1 MCVVASRAQEKVG
14 IIWDDRLGVSGDSD
28 CAATSMAT
36 SVSSQ
41 RFDDDSQSYEVV
53 FDGIDAIVESMNREI
68 DDKWLGSLEVP
79 MATDQAMLKISKLI
93 AWAIMA
99 HDGSVDPTNP
109 GKTLEYLVPD
119 KELPLPPIDTWARGT
134 VPVRKLEEPH
144 SDFKVNKENQDG
156 EKTPSVSSFRT
167 SNSGT
172 AKTSNSKT
180 SYMSKASKARGA
192 QKEEE
197 LDPTG
202 QIVELDDP
210 DEEFGD
216 LDGNGELFQTLNRL
230 VRLLFLFLS
239 LLFTTFSPNPN
250 PAPPQNNR
258 KRKSLPQTSSASRQR
273 TSLRS
278 CRRKSTSSWPT

>member
-1 MCVVASRAQEKVG
+1 M
-14 IIWDDRLGVSGDSD
+14 
-28 CAATSMAT
+28 AA

-41 RFDDDSQSYEVV
+41 RFNDDSQSYEVV
-53 FDGIDAIVESMNREI
+53 LDGIDAIVESTNREI
-68 DDKWLGSLEVP
+68 DAVWLGSLEVP

-93 AWAIMA
+93 AWAMMA
-99 HDGSVDPTNP
+99 HDGSVDPADP
-109 GKTLEYLVPD
+109 GKVLEYLVPD

-144 SDFKVNKENQDG
+144 SEFKVNKENQDG

-180 SYMSKASKARGA
+180 SYMSKASKGRGA

-230 VRLLFLFLS
+230 VRFIFFRDFPSPLL
-239 LLFTTFSPNPN
+239 PNPN
-250 PAPPQNNR
+250 PNPDLALPPNPPHNNR
-258 KRKSLPQTSSASRQR
+258 KRTSLQRTNSASRQR

-278 CRRKSTSSWPT
+278 YRRKSTSSWRT